1 MNKIR
6 TTMVTAAIAGASI
19 VGLAGVTGIADAATD
34 SAVATP
40 AAAAAAAAIGDADGA
55 DTATDTDRA
64 ERRAARQEAR
74 QTNRQEIADVLGLS
88 VDDLSTELR
97 GGATLAD
104 VAEANGVA
112 VSDVVDVIVQQK
124 TERIELA
131 VENGRITAEEAAEK
145 TVDLNERVQTRVD
158 EGRPERGD
166 GEGRRGN
173 RGPRGG
179 DVDTSVEAPAVEAE
193 G

>member
-6 TTMVTAAIAGASI
+6 TTMVTAAIAGVSI

-34 SAVATP
+34 SAAATP
-40 AAAAAAAAIGDADGA
+40 AVAAIGDADGV
-55 DTATDTDRA
+55 DPATDTDRA
-64 ERRAARQEAR
+64 ERRAVRQEAR
-74 QTNRQEIADVLGLS
+74 QTNRQEIADVLGVS
-88 VDDLSTELR
+88 VDDLSTELQ

-104 VAEANGVA
+104 VAEANDVA
-112 VSDVVDVIVQQK
+112 VSDVVNVIVQQK
-124 TERIELA
+124 TERIDLA

-145 TVDLNERVQTRVD
+145 TAELNERVQTRID
-158 EGRPERGD
+158 EGRPERGE

-179 DVDTSVEAPAVEAE
+179 GDADVSVEAPAVEAE